1 MKKFEILRYLK
12 RFSLLIFL
20 VSLAGAA
27 AIYLYADGRQK
38 YTASVIIRYT
48 NDGISDGYTPDGSEL
63 DVNEIYSSTVISQA
77 MDALGAS
84 GRLSTIRSN
93 ISVTPVISEDQET
106 INDALLQK
114 GEEVTYFPDTYK
126 VSLVVDGEQGAGY
139 ARNMLDAIIQSYCTY
154 YTEKYVE
161 QKLSLNPS
169 SGLLGNGYDY
179 YECIRILEN
188 DTNEMQ
194 DYLLSKREHYPNFR
208 SSRTGYTYAD
218 LCDIYSDFKKYTIP
232 ALYAYV
238 LNGPQVRDGT
248 VLQEYLANT
257 IETAK
262 QNEQITTE
270 QRDSLWSLTDQYV
283 YKNADLLQNYFTD
296 RGEVV
301 SSDYILNNIELE
313 GAGDK
318 AQTTYDGL
326 VLKLVSLEQQVASSQ
341 IDRQFQEEILQSFRN
356 VDFGGT
362 GEQHAKM
369 ESMIND
375 YEAQLKS
382 YYEIINTSSK
392 ELNLYI
398 SADYLKMISSVQVAA
413 AINVKLYLMLALVL
427 FFVIGCCGAI
437 LLGRISDAVDY
448 LLYVDKKTG
457 LPNREKLNVYITG
470 MADRILHA
478 HNEAMGLYAL
488 KGAEKAGLQV
498 RIAHAHN
505 IWIVRDYKWP
515 LKMFCKQLLPGAATH
530 LWACGRDAG
539 IYYFGKADWE
549 RRGQIIP
556 NAIEPETFRF
566 SPAVR
571 AEMRARYGL
580 EDRVVLGHVGRFDVR
595 KNHERLLEIFAAFL
609 QLEPRAMLVL
619 IGTGRLEQAVRAQAQ
634 ELGIT
639 DHILFAGLQSNVA
652 DWYQMMDLF
661 VMPSRFEGLP
671 VVGIEAQ
678 AAGLGCVFS
687 DAVPA
692 EVLLSSHAI
701 QIPLSASN
709 ADWAAG
715 LQRMLHQPCDRSA
728 GAELIRQAGYDI
740 NIAAARLQQQY
751 LQLGGQA

>member
-106 INDALLQK
+106 INEALLQK

-169 SGLLGNGYDY
+169 SGLLDNGYDY

-326 VLKLVSLEQQVASSQ
+326 VLKLVSLEQQVAASQ

-457 LPNREKLNVYITG
+457 LPNRDRVDAMMARLEKQG
-470 MADRILHA
+470 
-478 HNEAMGLYAL
+478 
-488 KGAEKAGLQV
+488 
-498 RIAHAHN
+498 
-505 IWIVRDYKWP
+505 
-515 LKMFCKQLLPGAATH
+515 LLPSHFTCMCFQFTSLNH
-530 LWACGRDAG
+530 LSREYGYSVGNHVLRD
-539 IYYFGKADWE
+539 
-549 RRGQIIP
+549 
-556 NAIEPETFRF
+556 
-566 SPAVR
+566 
-571 AEMRARYGL
+571 
-580 EDRVVLGHVGRFDVR
+580 
-595 KNHERLLEIFAAFL
+595 
-609 QLEPRAMLVL
+609 
-619 IGTGRLEQAVRAQAQ
+619 
-634 ELGIT
+634 
-639 DHILFAGLQSNVA
+639 FAGLVAALGTEESFIGSNGA
-652 DWYQMMDLF
+652 GQI
-661 VMPSRFEGLP
+661 
-671 VVGIEAQ
+671 VGFFRECNAVKAEAI
-678 AAGLGCVFS
+678 L
-687 DAVPA
+687 
-692 EVLLSSHAI
+692 EVLDEQI
-701 QIPLSASN
+701 QEYNSLNPDYVIEYRAASATSDDEKEFN
-709 ADWAAG
+709 IRDLLRCAFKKLRDANKP
-715 LQRMLHQPCDRSA
+715 QPETA
-728 GAELIRQAGYDI
+728 HETV
-740 NIAAARLQQQY
+740 
-751 LQLGGQA
+751 

>member
-106 INDALLQK
+106 INEALLQK

-457 LPNREKLNVYITG
+457 LPNRDRVDAMMARLEKQG
-470 MADRILHA
+470 
-478 HNEAMGLYAL
+478 
-488 KGAEKAGLQV
+488 
-498 RIAHAHN
+498 
-505 IWIVRDYKWP
+505 
-515 LKMFCKQLLPGAATH
+515 LLPSHFTCMCFQFTSLNH
-530 LWACGRDAG
+530 LSREYGYSVGNHVLRD
-539 IYYFGKADWE
+539 
-549 RRGQIIP
+549 
-556 NAIEPETFRF
+556 
-566 SPAVR
+566 
-571 AEMRARYGL
+571 
-580 EDRVVLGHVGRFDVR
+580 
-595 KNHERLLEIFAAFL
+595 
-609 QLEPRAMLVL
+609 
-619 IGTGRLEQAVRAQAQ
+619 
-634 ELGIT
+634 
-639 DHILFAGLQSNVA
+639 FAGLVAALGTEESFIGSNGA
-652 DWYQMMDLF
+652 GQI
-661 VMPSRFEGLP
+661 
-671 VVGIEAQ
+671 VGFFRECNAVKAEAI
-678 AAGLGCVFS
+678 L
-687 DAVPA
+687 
-692 EVLLSSHAI
+692 EVLDEQIQEYNSLNPDYAI
-701 QIPLSASN
+701 EYRAASATSDDEKEFN
-709 ADWAAG
+709 IRDLLRCAFKKLRDANKP
-715 LQRMLHQPCDRSA
+715 QPETA
-728 GAELIRQAGYDI
+728 HETV
-740 NIAAARLQQQY
+740 
-751 LQLGGQA
+751 

>member
-1 MKKFEILRYLK
+1 MNKPLADRIRPKTLDDIVGQKHLIAPEKPLRK
-12 RFSLLIFL
+12 IIDSGDIPNLIFYGPSG
-20 VSLAGAA
+20 VGKTTLATYIAKKTNRTLKKLNGT
-27 AIYLYADGRQK
+27 
-38 YTASVIIRYT
+38 TASTADIKEIVAQLNT
-48 NDGISDGYTPDGSEL
+48 FSGVNGILLYLDEIQYFNKKQQQTLLEYIENGSITLIASTTENPYFYVYNAIL
-63 DVNEIYSSTVISQA
+63 SRSTVFEFK
-77 MDALGAS
+77 
-84 GRLSTIRSN
+84 
-93 ISVTPVISEDQET
+93 PVPPEEIERAVQRAAEIISEEQEK
-106 INDALLQK
+106 INDALIEK

-126 VSLVVDGEQGAGY
+126 VSLVVDGKLGGSY
-139 ARNMLDAIIQSYCTY
+139 ARNMLDAIMQSYCTY

-169 SGLLGNGYDY
+169 SGLLDNGYDY

-457 LPNREKLNVYITG
+457 LPNREKLNVYISG
-470 MADRILHA
+470 MADRILPEDYTCFALQLDNLTEMSRRFGYHVGDGILKDFSGLLQL
-478 HNEAMGLYAL
+478 MGDTDGTVGYNGAGKFLAFFDECSTRKAEVMIRILQSQVDEYNKLNPEYPILFTAAWATTSEEELY
-488 KGAEKAGLQV
+488 
-498 RIAHAHN
+498 H
-505 IWIVRDYKWP
+505 VRDLVRCAQK
-515 LKMFCKQLLPGAATH
+515 KMSLIAEEGGAV
-530 LWACGRDAG
+530 LAG
-539 IYYFGKADWE
+539 ME
-549 RRGQIIP
+549 RG
-556 NAIEPETFRF
+556 
-566 SPAVR
+566 
-571 AEMRARYGL
+571 
-580 EDRVVLGHVGRFDVR
+580 
-595 KNHERLLEIFAAFL
+595 
-609 QLEPRAMLVL
+609 
-619 IGTGRLEQAVRAQAQ
+619 
-634 ELGIT
+634 
-639 DHILFAGLQSNVA
+639 
-652 DWYQMMDLF
+652 
-661 VMPSRFEGLP
+661 
-671 VVGIEAQ
+671 EA
-678 AAGLGCVFS
+678 
-687 DAVPA
+687 
-692 EVLLSSHAI
+692 
-701 QIPLSASN
+701 
-709 ADWAAG
+709 
-715 LQRMLHQPCDRSA
+715 
-728 GAELIRQAGYDI
+728 
-740 NIAAARLQQQY
+740 
-751 LQLGGQA
+751 